1 MILTYSTKRNS
12 YIYSRTV
19 CQNFRKIRVRKF
31 YINGLL
37 ACVLRLNGSW
47 KPICIEDSKLVFQN
61 DKLKFRRYPLRKEFL
76 KTIDVTTSIKI
87 EYV

>member
-1 MILTYSTKRNS
+1 MVLTYSTKRNS

-19 CQNFRKIRVRKF
+19 
-31 YINGLL
+31 L

-76 KTIDVTTSIKI
+76 KTIDRTISIKI